1 MADQRDPAKR
11 RDKEIIFFFTTAPAG
26 YTLQGKSLCA
36 MPGREPVPVLRHPY
50 LETGTFSA
58 LTGLLDRHPGDRQ
71 DLPDKEEPKTGIF
84 PVTPVKDDLLLFPG
98 YPDPVVTDE
107 EDKPV
112 LSLLVPYPDFRCR
125 LPVPDDIF
133 HEVGKGILQKRIGIQ
148 FQVSG
153 IEGVGDR

>member
-1 MADQRDPAKR
+1 MLHAGAERKRNPRYADPFRPG
-11 RDKEIIFFFTTAPAG
+11 ITPG
-26 YTLQGKSLCA
+26 YLRK
-36 MPGREPVPVLRHPY
+36 PVR
-50 LETGTFSA
+50 TFGMISNGSV
-58 LTGLLDRHPGDRQ
+58 TGLLDGHPGDRQ

-98 YPDPVVTDE
+98 YTDPVVPDK

-133 HEVGKGILQKRIGIQ
+133 HEVGKGIFQKRIGIQ

-153 IEGVGDR
+153 IEGVGDL